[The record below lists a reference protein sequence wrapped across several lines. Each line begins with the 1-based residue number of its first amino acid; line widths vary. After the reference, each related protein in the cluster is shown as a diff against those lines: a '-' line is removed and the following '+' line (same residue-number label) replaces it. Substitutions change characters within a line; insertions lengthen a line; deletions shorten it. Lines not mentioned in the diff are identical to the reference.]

1 MRHSDI
7 CFCEKINWK
16 KLQNLET
23 KQDRITMGVGDKG
36 RKEAKQKKSEG
47 KKYENGSGGGGSKQ
61 NKCNKML
68 ISIWIFVHWKSF
80 LCHHR

>member
-23 KQDRITMGVGDKG
+23 KQDRITMDVGDKG
-36 RKEAKQKKSEG
+36 RKEAKQKG
-47 KKYENGSGGGGSKQ
+47 
-61 NKCNKML
+61 NKIKHNRTCD
-68 ISIWIFVHWKSF
+68 F
-80 LCHHR
+80 